1 MRQFLIALLFLIG
14 PALPATAQTAEI
26 EGTISSQIEAFK
38 ADDFNRAFTFASPTI
53 QGMFQTPENFGS
65 MVRGGY
71 PMVWRPSEVRYL
83 DLVERGG
90 RLYQTVQITDGD
102 GRMHLL
108 EYEMVELDS
117 GWKINGVRLLEAPG
131 VNA

>member
-1 MRQFLIALLFLIG
+1 MRQFLIALLFLVG
-14 PALPATAQTAEI
+14 PALPVMAQTAEI

-38 ADDFNRAFTFASPTI
+38 ADDFGRAFTFASPTI

-71 PMVWRPSEVRYL
+71 PMVWRPAEVRYL
-83 DLVERGG
+83 DLSERGG

-102 GRMHLL
+102 GRTHLL
-108 EYEMVELDS
+108 EYEMIELDT
-117 GWKINGVRLLEAPG
+117 GWKINGVRLLEPPG